1 MTKATVDVVGKQI
14 FINGQEVEVTPDSMF
29 VTGIDELD
37 KPLVVHVALVVED
50 LTIQRK
56 AEPENLVEKFVDWSG
71 NEVIVKNGDAV
82 TDQVEKIIHAGD
94 SGPDLAG

>member
-56 AEPENLVEKFVDWSG
+56 AEQVEVPEDAVSNKVAEIIEADRDLVE
-71 NEVIVKNGDAV
+71 
-82 TDQVEKIIHAGD
+82 
-94 SGPDLAG
+94 

>member
-56 AEPENLVEKFVDWSG
+56 APVEVPEDAVSNKVAEIIEADRDLVE
-71 NEVIVKNGDAV
+71 
-82 TDQVEKIIHAGD
+82 
-94 SGPDLAG
+94 

>member
-56 AEPENLVEKFVDWSG
+56 AEPVEGPEDAVSNKVAEIIEADRDLVE
-71 NEVIVKNGDAV
+71 
-82 TDQVEKIIHAGD
+82 
-94 SGPDLAG
+94 

>member
-1 MTKATVDVVGKQI
+1 MTRATVDVVGKQI

-29 VTGIDELD
+29 VTGIDEPD

-56 AEPENLVEKFVDWSG
+56 APVMQGLADDVVAER
-71 NEVIVKNGDAV
+71 V
-82 TDQVEKIIHAGD
+82 TEIITKVGSD
-94 SGPDLAG
+94 GTVTEIKTTNPKQEDKP